1 MTATRF
7 CRLVALVVAVLLL
20 GGCGS
25 WDPKQSSGT
34 EYRQTKD
41 GYYRVRTGDSL
52 HAIAFRFD
60 LDWRDI
66 AAWNG
71 IRSPYVIYPD
81 QELRLTA
88 PPPRT
93 SPASVSVAPART
105 PGSVTTRDAPAAA
118 RATEPASTPSQTPE
132 TQPEVAASAPPPE
145 PTDPPRS
152 QVPARQQP
160 SSAAV
165 ASVPEPGQ
173 WTWPAD
179 GRLLSRFKSGD
190 PSRNGID
197 IAGTEGQPVRAAAG
211 GEVVYSGNG
220 LISYGELIIIKHS
233 DRVLS
238 AYGHNRARLVKEG
251 DVVRA
256 GQTIAEMGRNDRNQ
270 AVLHFEV
277 RVNGTPQDPLKYL
290 PRR

>member
-1 MTATRF
+1 MAGRV
-7 CRLVALVVAVLLL
+7 CGLVGTLIAALVLL

-25 WDPKQSSGT
+25 WDPKQSSSA
-34 EYRQTKD
+34 EYRQTRD
-41 GYYRVRTGDSL
+41 GYYRVKRGDSL

-66 AAWNG
+66 ASWNG
-71 IRSPYVIYPD
+71 IESPYVIYPD

-88 PPPRT
+88 PPAR
-93 SPASVSVAPART
+93 ASSSAVSVAPART
-105 PGSVTTRDAPAAA
+105 PGSVTTRDAPAPTTGVPEAA
-118 RATEPASTPSQTPE
+118 PAKPT
-132 TQPEVAASAPPPE
+132 AASDATPPTSRPEPPKSQVPVRQQPAPPP
-145 PTDPPRS
+145 S
-152 QVPARQQP
+152 G
-160 SSAAV
+160 SA
-165 ASVPEPGQ
+165 PDPGQ
-173 WTWPAD
+173 WIWPVE

-238 AYGHNRARLVKEG
+238 AYGHNRSRLVKEG
-251 DVVRA
+251 DVVQA

-277 RVNGTPQDPLKYL
+277 RVNGTPQDPIKYL